1 MAFGRHRGQ
10 FCGALMNRLLL
21 CSAWV
26 GVMGVMGLTGCA
38 SLSTSSDALINF
50 QPETFSSKDTH
61 SRRFDQAPG
70 VTCEAARRALLSQ
83 GYIISEAKADHV
95 RARKFFQP
103 GVEHHVELEFRVVC
117 VSEGP
122 DRRVTMAFVNGV
134 QDQYGMR
141 KVKSSA
147 SLGVG
152 GVGSLS
158 LPVQGDNDT
167 MVKIAS
173 ETVTDH
179 QMYQRL
185 FDLMQRHLDPYASL
199 NDTDAATAED
209 KQAASRIDKTISKPV
224 PAPAPVA
231 LPSPA
236 PVNPTPASSAP
247 ASPAQALAPAVIALP
262 EAPMPA
268 AAASVSAPASHA
280 AIAPAAPASVPD
292 APAASASAAAP

>member
-1 MAFGRHRGQ
+1 
-10 FCGALMNRLLL
+10 MNRLLL
-21 CSAWV
+21 CSAVV
-26 GVMGVMGLTGCA
+26 GMLGMAGCA
-38 SLSTSSDALINF
+38 TLQPSPDALINF

-61 SRRFDQAPG
+61 SRRFSQSPG

-103 GVEHHVELEFRVVC
+103 GAERHVELEFRVVC
-117 VSEGP
+117 AGEGL
-122 DRRVTMAFVNGV
+122 DKRVTVAFANGV

-185 FDLMQRHLDPYASL
+185 FDLMQRHLDPFASL
-199 NDTDAATAED
+199 SETDAASAED
-209 KQAASRIDKTISKPV
+209 KKAATRTAETVSKPV
-224 PAPAPVA
+224 PAPAAARAVP
-231 LPSPA
+231 LPATPAAPAAAESAAQTNTPATTAVPASSPA
-236 PVNPTPASSAP
+236 PIAG
-247 ASPAQALAPAVIALP
+247 ALDA
-262 EAPMPA
+262 PA
-268 AAASVSAPASHA
+268 AAASAPA
-280 AIAPAAPASVPD
+280 P
-292 APAASASAAAP
+292 

>member
-1 MAFGRHRGQ
+1 
-10 FCGALMNRLLL
+10 MNRLLL
-21 CSAWV
+21 CSALV
-26 GVMGVMGLTGCA
+26 GVMGAMGLTGCA

>member
-1 MAFGRHRGQ
+1 
-10 FCGALMNRLLL
+10 MNRLLL
-21 CSAWV
+21 CPALLGALW
-26 GVMGVMGLTGCA
+26 LAGCA
-38 SLSTSSDALINF
+38 TLQPSPDALINF

-61 SRRFDQAPG
+61 SRRFSQSPG

-103 GVEHHVELEFRVVC
+103 GAERHVELEFRVVC
-117 VSEGP
+117 AGEGL
-122 DRRVTMAFVNGV
+122 DKRVTVAFANGV

-185 FDLMQRHLDPYASL
+185 FDLMQRHLDPFASL
-199 NDTDAATAED
+199 SETDAASAED
-209 KQAASRIDKTISKPV
+209 KKAATRTAETTSKPV
-224 PAPAPVA
+224 AAPAAVPAVPLPATPVPATSAEPAPQPSTPAATAVQA
-231 LPSPA
+231 NSPA
-236 PVNPTPASSAP
+236 SAVPAAP
-247 ASPAQALAPAVIALP
+247 AAQPAAALDA
-262 EAPMPA
+262 PA
-268 AAASVSAPASHA
+268 AAASASAP
-280 AIAPAAPASVPD
+280 
-292 APAASASAAAP
+292 

>member
-1 MAFGRHRGQ
+1 
-10 FCGALMNRLLL
+10 MNRLLL
-21 CSAWV
+21 CSALV
-26 GVMGVMGLTGCA
+26 GVMGAMGLTGCA

-224 PAPAPVA
+224 PAPTPAQAPVA

-236 PVNPTPASSAP
+236 PVNLAPASPAP

-262 EAPMPA
+262 AAPVPA
-268 AAASVSAPASHA
+268 AASASAPASHA
-280 AIAPAAPASVPD
+280 AIAPAAAPASVPD
-292 APAASASAAAP
+292 APAASASAATP

>member
-1 MAFGRHRGQ
+1 
-10 FCGALMNRLLL
+10 MNRLLL
-21 CSAWV
+21 CPALLGALW
-26 GVMGVMGLTGCA
+26 LAGCA
-38 SLSTSSDALINF
+38 TLQPSPEALINF

-61 SRRFDQAPG
+61 SRRFSQSPG

-103 GVEHHVELEFRVVC
+103 GAERHVELEFRVVC
-117 VSEGP
+117 AGEGL
-122 DRRVTMAFVNGV
+122 DKRVTVAFANGV

-185 FDLMQRHLDPYASL
+185 VDLMQRHLDPFASL
-199 NDTDAATAED
+199 SEADAASAED
-209 KQAASRIDKTISKPV
+209 KKAATRTTETISKPV
-224 PAPAPVA
+224 PAPAAARAVPLPATPVTPA
-231 LPSPA
+231 VAEPATPVSTPAAQAVQANSPA
-236 PVNPTPASSAP
+236 SAASSSA
-247 ASPAQALAPAVIALP
+247 AAGALDA
-262 EAPMPA
+262 PA
-268 AAASVSAPASHA
+268 AAASAPA
-280 AIAPAAPASVPD
+280 P
-292 APAASASAAAP
+292 

>member
-1 MAFGRHRGQ
+1 
-10 FCGALMNRLLL
+10 MNRLLL
-21 CSAWV
+21 CPTV
-26 GVMGVMGLTGCA
+26 LGVLLLAGC
-38 SLSTSSDALINF
+38 STLQPSPDALINF

-61 SRRFDQAPG
+61 SRRFSQSPG

-103 GVEHHVELEFRVVC
+103 GAERHVELEFRVVC
-117 VSEGP
+117 AGEGL
-122 DRRVTMAFVNGV
+122 DKRVTVAFANGV

-185 FDLMQRHLDPYASL
+185 FDLMRRHLDPFASL
-199 NDTDAATAED
+199 SATDAASVED
-209 KQAASRIDKTISKPV
+209 KKAATRSEEAFSKPV
-224 PAPAPVA
+224 PAPATTQAQPLPATPAVA
-231 LPSPA
+231 APA
-236 PVNPTPASSAP
+236 PTASA
-247 ASPAQALAPAVIALP
+247 
-262 EAPMPA
+262 PA
-268 AAASVSAPASHA
+268 AAAPTTPASTLPA
-280 AIAPAAPASVPD
+280 TPSSAAAPATNVLD
-292 APAASASAAAP
+292 APAAGASSPAP

>member
-1 MAFGRHRGQ
+1 
-10 FCGALMNRLLL
+10 MNRLLL
-21 CSAWV
+21 CSAWL
-26 GVMGVMGLTGCA
+26 GAWCLTGCA
-38 SLSTSSDALINF
+38 TLSPNPDALINF

-61 SRRFDQAPG
+61 SRRFNQTPG
-70 VTCEAARRALLSQ
+70 VICEAARRALLSQ

-95 RARKFFQP
+95 RARKLFQP
-103 GVEHHVELEFRVVC
+103 GVDRHVELEFRVVC
-117 VSEGP
+117 AGEGV
-122 DRRVTMAFVNGV
+122 DKRVTVAFANGV

-185 FDLMQRHLDPYASL
+185 FDLMQRHLDPFASL
-199 NDTDAATAED
+199 SEVDAASVED
-209 KQAASRIDKTISKPV
+209 KKAATRSNEAFSKPV
-224 PAPAPVA
+224 PAPAAARAVPLPVA
-231 LPSPA
+231 
-236 PVNPTPASSAP
+236 
-247 ASPAQALAPAVIALP
+247 APAVA
-262 EAPMPA
+262 APA
-268 AAASVSAPASHA
+268 AAASAPATSAVPATPDSSAAPATSAPA
-280 AIAPAAPASVPD
+280 
-292 APAASASAAAP
+292 APAASASSPAP

>member
-1 MAFGRHRGQ
+1 
-10 FCGALMNRLLL
+10 MNRLLL
-21 CSAWV
+21 CPTV
-26 GVMGVMGLTGCA
+26 LGVLLLAGC
-38 SLSTSSDALINF
+38 STLQPSPDALINF
-50 QPETFSSKDTH
+50 QLETFSSKDTH
-61 SRRFDQAPG
+61 SRRFSQSPG

-103 GVEHHVELEFRVVC
+103 GAERHVELEFRVVC
-117 VSEGP
+117 AGEGL
-122 DRRVTMAFVNGV
+122 DKRVTVAFANGV

-185 FDLMQRHLDPYASL
+185 FDLMQRHLDPFASL
-199 NDTDAATAED
+199 SATDAASVED
-209 KQAASRIDKTISKPV
+209 KKAATRSEEAFSKPV
-224 PAPAPVA
+224 PAPVA
-231 LPSPA
+231 TPAQSLPPS
-236 PVNPTPASSAP
+236 PTPAVAAPTATASAP
-247 ASPAQALAPAVIALP
+247 AASAAPNTPSPLP
-262 EAPMPA
+262 TSP
-268 AAASVSAPASHA
+268 SSA
-280 AIAPAAPASVPD
+280 AAPATNALD
-292 APAASASAAAP
+292 APAASASSPAP